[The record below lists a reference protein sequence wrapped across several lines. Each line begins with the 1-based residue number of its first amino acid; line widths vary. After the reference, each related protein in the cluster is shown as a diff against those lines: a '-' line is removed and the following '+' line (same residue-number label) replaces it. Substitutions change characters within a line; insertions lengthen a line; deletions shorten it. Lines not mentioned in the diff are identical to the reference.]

1 MISVSIKN
9 SVLRDLVFKRHKLWG
24 TKQHLSKNQAILIAE
39 QTKQAWREWMAA
51 QMICAENNEMK
62 ELLMFMQKDY
72 TLGKV
77 DRQGQSI
84 KSEVQLQKEAE
95 DRARSEERTKQWIPS
110 VINHDKPKCRKCTIH
125 ADHFRRIL
133 PCQHQFCSP
142 CMAEMVETFGKVEC
156 PLCNAIVMCDGVD
169 EPFARANND

>member
-1 MISVSIKN
+1 
-9 SVLRDLVFKRHKLWG
+9 
-24 TKQHLSKNQAILIAE
+24 
-39 QTKQAWREWMAA
+39 MAA
-51 QMICAENNEMK
+51 RMKCAENNEMK
-62 ELLMFMQKDY
+62 ELLMFMRKDY

-95 DRARSEERTKQWIPS
+95 DRARSEDWTKQWIPS
-110 VINHDKPKCRKCTIH
+110 GINHDRLKCRKCTID

-142 CMAEMVETFGKVEC
+142 CVAEMVETFGKVEC
-156 PLCNAIVMCDGVD
+156 PLGKAIVICDGVD
-169 EPFARANND
+169 ELFQRSW